1 MRLKSI
7 ETVGFK
13 SFADNIEV
21 NFDGGITA
29 IVGPNGSGKSNIS
42 DAISWVLGE
51 QSVKTLRSNKM
62 QDVIFSG
69 TSKRRALGMAQV
81 TLILDNSDQSLP
93 IEYEEVSLSRRIYK
107 SGESSYYLNNKN
119 CRLKDITTI
128 LADTG
133 LGKGSMSI
141 IGQNKIDEILN
152 SRPEER
158 RSFIEEA
165 AGISK
170 FKIRKKDAMR
180 KLESTADN
188 IVRIYDIKAEAE
200 TRLEPLKLSS
210 EKTEKFNLYS
220 KELETL
226 KINSILKQIECFDKN
241 KHVIEDKLKHFEKE
255 VLLKEVTENKLDAV
269 FVGVNLK
276 IDELNVG
283 YNDLKNNITQK
294 SNDLEKLK
302 GQTNVLSERIIQ
314 NEKSQVRLNAE
325 IIQKQAGKKEY
336 QKQINE
342 NTQMYDKYEK
352 EYFII
357 NYKLENL
364 NKNKIDL
371 KAELNCLEKKA
382 LENQNIALNTV
393 KKNTD
398 LKNKRDNLA
407 NDKELISQQRNSL
420 KIKINTFE
428 KEYALLNSE
437 YDNILSEQ
445 ASLDNNLEIL
455 LKEINKKT
463 IEKTE
468 LDFKLRTLNESQ
480 NVYSKEEYSLSSR
493 VSLYE
498 KMEKEHDGFGI
509 AIKKLFDKKKYD
521 VNLLGVVA
529 ELINVE
535 PKYVI
540 AIETALG
547 NSSKSIVSKTADS
560 AKKAISFLKANKYG
574 RATFL
579 PLDIIKS
586 KNVNS
591 YEKNKLKEFKDCFVA
606 VDLIK
611 CDDKIKSILEFLLG
625 RVLIAPNINIG
636 LELAKSLNFKFR
648 VVTIDGDVVNAG
660 GALTGGAKKQ
670 NSDGYLSRKKKLVET
685 TTKLKECS
693 SYLLTIRDE
702 IENYEARLNKVN
714 VKLLAIKEEYQ
725 KSKLNIAEI
734 NITIKE
740 LEKSKSKVMNQIT
753 ELSKE
758 RNILSE
764 KFIVIMKELKETEK
778 EFNIVNKAD
787 DESKKNNGIILKDI
801 SKKKTEI
808 EFLNNDYNEMFSNF
822 KNLEFNKKLYVEKI
836 RELDNKIKTNND
848 EIENINN
855 LIIES
860 KNTVNITKEK
870 QLELNNNIE
879 NIMFELSNTT
889 DEEQEIKNKSLKLI
903 EERNLI
909 EEKIK
914 KIKVEIN
921 SVNDKKNKVLLE
933 KTKLDTEEGIL
944 FIQLDENHNITI
956 EEAKKQEIKDFSI
969 DKVKQKTASY
979 KIKIENLGAIN
990 PNATQEYNEIKQ
1002 RCEFL
1007 NNQYEDLCLAK
1018 EEIEKVVFDI
1028 DHNMSIKFKEAF
1040 IEINKHFNNSYQQLF
1055 SGGNAKLELEKGK
1068 TLLETG
1074 INISVQP
1081 PGKKT
1086 RDLYSLSGGE
1096 RSLTVIALL
1105 FGLLSYKPSPFCIL
1119 DEIDAALDETNIDRF
1134 SNFLNEFTQDTQFII
1149 ITHRKGTME
1158 VADIIYGITMEE
1170 SGVSKLLSVKLEEK
1184 RL

>member
-13 SFADNIEV
+13 SFADTIEV
-21 NFDGGITA
+21 NFDDGITA

-51 QSVKTLRSNKM
+51 QSVKTLRSSKM

-81 TLILDNSDQSLP
+81 TLILDNSDKSLP
-93 IEYEEVSLSRRIYK
+93 IDYEEVSFSRRIYK
-107 SGESSYYLNNKN
+107 SGESEYYLNKKS

-170 FKIRKKDAMR
+170 FKIRKKEAMR
-180 KLESTADN
+180 KLDSTAEN
-188 IVRIYDIKAEAE
+188 IVRIYDIKAESE
-200 TRLEPLKLSS
+200 NRLQPLKISA
-210 EKTEKFNLYS
+210 EKTEKYNLYS
-220 KELETL
+220 EELEKY
-226 KINSILKQIECFDKN
+226 KINSILKQIDCFDKN
-241 KHVIEDKLKHFEKE
+241 KQIIEEKLKSFENE
-255 VLLKEVTENKLDAV
+255 LLVKKVTENKLDSI
-269 FVGVNLK
+269 FVAVNLK
-276 IDELNVG
+276 IDDLNSG
-283 YNDLKNNITQK
+283 YSDLKNNITQK
-294 SNDLEKLK
+294 SNNLEKVK
-302 GQTNVLSERIIQ
+302 GQVNVLSERIIQ
-314 NEKSQVRLNAE
+314 NKKRQIRLNEE
-325 IIQKQAGKKEY
+325 IVQKQARTKEY
-336 QKQINE
+336 QKELNE
-342 NTQMYDKYEK
+342 NTKTYDKYEK
-352 EYFII
+352 DYVIV

-364 NKNKIDL
+364 NKNKIAL
-371 KAELNCLEKKA
+371 KEELNCLEEKA
-382 LENQNIALNTV
+382 LENQNIALDTI

-398 LKNKRDNLA
+398 LKNKRDNLV
-407 NDKELISQQRNSL
+407 NGKELISQQRNSL
-420 KIKINTFE
+420 KIRINAFE
-428 KEYALLNSE
+428 KEYALINSE
-437 YDNILSEQ
+437 YEDVLSDQ
-445 ASLDNNLEIL
+445 ASINNNLDIL

-468 LDFKLRTLNESQ
+468 LDFKLRSLNESQ
-480 NVYSKEEYSLSSR
+480 NVYAKEEYSLGSR
-493 VSLYE
+493 IAIYE
-498 KMEKEHDGFGI
+498 KMEKEHDGFGL
-509 AIKKLFDKKKYD
+509 AIKKLFDKKRQD
-521 VNLLGVVA
+521 DNLIGVVA
-529 ELINVE
+529 ELINVV
-535 PKYVI
+535 PKYVT

-547 NSSKSIVSKTADS
+547 NSSKSIISSTADS

-579 PLDIIKS
+579 PLDIVKGKKI
-586 KNVNS
+586 NS
-591 YEKNKLKEFKDCFVA
+591 YESNKLKEFKDCFVA
-606 VDLIK
+606 VDLLK
-611 CDDKIKSILEFLLG
+611 CENEIKSVMEFLLG
-625 RVLIAPNINIG
+625 RVLVAPNIDIG
-636 LELAKSLNFKFR
+636 LELAKSLSFKLR

-660 GALTGGAKKQ
+660 GSLTGGAKKQ
-670 NSDGYLSRKKKLVET
+670 DSDGYLSRKKKIAEI
-685 TTKLKECS
+685 TTKLEKCS
-693 SYLLTIRDE
+693 SYLLTMRDE
-702 IENYEARLNKVN
+702 IENHESEVN
-714 VKLLAIKEEYQ
+714 NVNIKLLAIKEEYQ
-725 KSKLNIAEI
+725 KDKLNIAEI
-734 NITIKE
+734 NITIKQ
-740 LEKSKSKVMNQIT
+740 LEKSKKKLMEQIT
-753 ELSKE
+753 EISKE
-758 RNILSE
+758 RNMLSE
-764 KFIVIMKELKETEK
+764 KFIMIMEELKNAEK
-778 EFNIVNKAD
+778 EFNAVNKSD
-787 DESKKNNGIILKDI
+787 DASKKNIEIISKDI

-808 EFLNNDYNEMFSNF
+808 EFANNDYNEIFSNL
-822 KNLEFNKKLYVEKI
+822 KNLELNKKLYVEKI

-848 EIENINN
+848 EIQNINN

-860 KNTVNITKEK
+860 KNVVNITKEE
-870 QLELNNNIE
+870 QLELNNNIK

-903 EERNLI
+903 EEKTVIDEKLR
-909 EEKIK
+909 KIK
-914 KIKVEIN
+914 LEIN
-921 SVNDKKNKVLLE
+921 YINDKKNKVLLE

-944 FIQLDENHNITI
+944 FIQLDESHNITI
-956 EEAKKQEIKDFSI
+956 EDAKKQELKDISI
-969 DKVKQKTASY
+969 EKVKQKTASY
-979 KIKIENLGAIN
+979 KVKIENLGAIN
-990 PNATQEYNEIKQ
+990 PNAIQEYTEIRE

-1040 IEINKHFNNSYQQLF
+1040 IEINKHFNDSYQKLF
-1055 SGGNAKLELEKGK
+1055 SGGSAKLELEKGK

-1074 INISVQP
+1074 VNISVQP

-1134 SNFLNEFTQDTQFII
+1134 ANFLNEFTQDTQFII